1 MSLPRVTLGL
11 QIAFQEDKR
20 MAREATKKAFEY
32 DEFQV
37 LLEGRSPVGGEGPP
51 EYLCVDRGADGRWLV
66 QRRTY
71 PVLAELDEFALD
83 VADDEAFGLA
93 LPSTINGRVVGQVEG
108 GYVLGDDLVECDWE
122 SDFPLAP
129 DNSFELHAW
138 LDRHA
143 WTQQRGFATAWR
155 EICRLAGWVVD
166 FRPQRA
172 SGWV

>member
-11 QIAFQEDKR
+11 QIAFQEETQ
-20 MAREATKKAFEY
+20 MAREATKAALEY
-32 DEFQV
+32 DDFRV
-37 LLEGRSPVGGEGPP
+37 LLEGRSLGAGESPA
-51 EYLCVDRGADGRWLV
+51 EYLCVDRGDDGRWQV

-71 PVLAELDEFALD
+71 PVLAELGEFGLD
-83 VADDEAFGLA
+83 VADDEALGLA
-93 LPSTINGRVVGQVEG
+93 LPTTINGHVIGQVEG
-108 GYVLGDDLVECDWE
+108 PYVLGDELVECDWE
-122 SDFPLAP
+122 PAFPLAP

-138 LDRHA
+138 LDRHS
-143 WTQQRGFATAWR
+143 WTQQRGFAAAWR